1 MTGTSVLTP
10 PTAPRKRRRPPPGAR
25 PAHRPAQRAR
35 LRRRNLWIY
44 AFLLP
49 TFVLYGMYTLYPMI
63 ASYWY
68 SLVEWNGFTADQR
81 FVGLSNYRAV
91 FADPMFWSAVRIT
104 IVFMLIVT
112 PLRVF
117 GAFFLAMLLNS
128 PKLPFSGF
136 FRTMYFLPVVTTTA
150 IVGVVMRFILD
161 PASGPLSVLS
171 NLLGLGPIDLLGSS
185 STALATAAVIYV
197 WKFFGIT
204 LIYWLAALQ
213 TVPRDLYEAAR
224 IDGAGAVQTFRYI
237 TLPLLVP
244 FLLII
249 TILTVED
256 CFHAFDLM
264 QTMTAG
270 GPFYATE
277 IIEIYIYRFAFAAT
291 IPQLGFA
298 SAAAVLFGVLVLAV
312 VGVQLWVTMIVR
324 RSGARA

>member
-1 MTGTSVLTP
+1 MAATPVLTRP
-10 PTAPRKRRRPPPGAR
+10 SARRQATPAQSARRPE
-25 PAHRPAQRAR
+25 QRAR
-35 LRRRNLWIY
+35 LRRRNVWIY

-91 FADPMFWSAVRIT
+91 LADPMFWSAVKIT
-104 IVFMLIVT
+104 LVFMLIVA

-117 GAFFLAMLLNS
+117 GAFFLAILLNS
-128 PKLPFSGF
+128 PKLRFSGF
-136 FRTMYFLPVVTTTA
+136 FRTMYSLPVVTTTA
-150 IVGVVMRFILD
+150 IVGVVMRFVLD
-161 PASGPLSVLS
+161 PASGPLSFLS
-171 NLLGLGPIDLLGSS
+171 QLLGMGPIDLLGSTS
-185 STALATAAVIYV
+185 SALATAGLVYV

-224 IDGAGAVQTFRYI
+224 IDGANAVQTFRHI
-237 TLPLLVP
+237 TLPLLIP

-249 TILTVED
+249 TVLTVED

-270 GPFYATE
+270 GPFFSTE
-277 IIEIYIYRFAFAAT
+277 IIEIYIYRYAFAAT

-298 SAAAVLFGVLVLAV
+298 SAAAVLFGLLVLVV
-312 VGVQLWVTMIVR
+312 VGVQLWATMLAR